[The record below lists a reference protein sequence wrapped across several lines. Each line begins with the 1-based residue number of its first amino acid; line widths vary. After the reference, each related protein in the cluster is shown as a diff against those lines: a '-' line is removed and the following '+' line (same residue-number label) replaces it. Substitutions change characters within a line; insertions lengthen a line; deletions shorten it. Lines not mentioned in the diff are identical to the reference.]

1 MRPYG
6 GLDRSL
12 VYLTDTNQ
20 APKLQNRLPG
30 ISGLRNNI
38 QQTSDSPKCCRTN
51 RSSFAQ
57 SNSTE
62 LVFQTLCWTY
72 TIHRNGSNISC
83 GASQL
88 HRQKSL
94 PMLALAPVSSLML
107 NTIHRNICHF
117 NSNGWYKKKPGQL
130 AGLFFRAGEQERNEN
145 IEKMCIG
152 SFSWISMR
160 SPGLSETKLFS

>member
-1 MRPYG
+1 VRPWS

-20 APKLQNRLPG
+20 APKLQNRLPT

-72 TIHRNGSNISC
+72 TIHRDGSKISW
-83 GASQL
+83 GALRSA
-88 HRQKSL
+88 SSSEI
-94 PMLALAPVSSLML
+94 LANA
-107 NTIHRNICHF
+107 R
-117 NSNGWYKKKPGQL
+117 
-130 AGLFFRAGEQERNEN
+130 
-145 IEKMCIG
+145 IG
-152 SFSWISMR
+152 SGFFLDAEHN
-160 SPGLSETKLFS
+160 SPQDMSLQFQWLVLQKLL